1 MLNVF
6 QIYSAI
12 DSIKVNGQQI
22 SNNFLQS
29 IKNRN
34 RMVFLSEEALDFGFQ
49 PFMINIIPNLIEHQT
64 TGSAEDH
71 IFNYKMRSNEFVI
84 TMQLSIWNLIEKDF
98 FSFFSF
104 R

>member
-1 MLNVF
+1 MAPGSFFAQTVSVF
-6 QIYSAI
+6 VYY
-12 DSIKVNGQQI
+12 
-22 SNNFLQS
+22 
-29 IKNRN
+29 
-34 RMVFLSEEALDFGFQ
+34 FQ

-84 TMQLSIWNLIEKDF
+84 TMQLSIWNLIETDF